1 MPPSDPVYRFDRAEV
16 RPAQR
21 RLLVD
26 GAPAKVGARA
36 FDVLL
41 ALIERRDRLVTKNE
55 LLDAVWP
62 GLVVEEN
69 NLQVQVSTLRK
80 LLGPQAVTTVPGRGY
95 RFSAALDGGGAA
107 DSPAAA
113 AAAAEGPEAS
123 APAPR
128 PNLPL
133 SITPLIGR
141 DDDLA
146 ALGEMVDRHP
156 LVTLVGAGGIGK
168 TLLLQH
174 LLDRRRRQYP
184 HGVGWVDLA
193 SIGEGSL
200 VPTTVASALGLP
212 LRANDPL
219 DSIVEEIAPLA
230 LLLALDN
237 AEHLLGD
244 VARFAER
251 LLARAP
257 GLRLVVTS
265 QAPLRV
271 AGERLFRLDPLDL
284 PPQATGVARARR
296 YGALALF
303 EDRAQAGDRRFA
315 LDDGNIEQVTRIC
328 RKLDGIALAIELA
341 AARLRLLGLDG
352 LEAALDSRLR
362 VLGSGDRSAP
372 ERHQTLRAALQWS
385 HGLLGE
391 PERKVFRRLSVF
403 GGNVDLPL
411 LQEVVADEQM
421 DEWGVLDALGALVD
435 RSLVAVVGD
444 RPPRYG
450 LLQSPRALAV
460 EKLAE
465 AAEADAVLARHAQ
478 AVGRRYQAAWSDRY
492 SGHVSLDDWAADLDA
507 HFPEA
512 LAAFRRACERGDP
525 ALAVAVGT
533 TLLKR
538 SFTLPR
544 GEQLRLAEALQ
555 AHLEAPAL
563 TDSAVGRAWYELA
576 VKHGDRAPRRAGEL
590 ARRAARHLAQAGDRA
605 GQYLCA
611 ALEAT
616 VLARSGEQEAAAA
629 AIATKRSLE
638 LPGWP
643 PHLLRLGAQAEAS
656 FALLEGDREAAMR
669 HLEQQHRHGLA
680 EGNTDQGALVSLIDV
695 QLASGQVDDALA
707 AATALVE
714 QLSGTRYEQNLA
726 YARLNLT
733 AAALR
738 AGDLGLARAT
748 AVDAWPKAVHF
759 GMQPWW
765 LDYLALI
772 AALEQRPRAAARLA
786 GYADALYARDENV
799 REANEAM
806 AAQRATALLA
816 QVLDRA
822 EGDALRQAGALLRD
836 DDVPALAFGAGDAG
850 LRCAPGSA

>member
-1 MPPSDPVYRFDRAEV
+1 MPPPDLAYRFDRAEV
-16 RPAQR
+16 RPAER

-26 GAPAKVGARA
+26 GAPAKLGARA

-62 GLVVEEN
+62 DLVVEEN

-95 RFSAALDGGGAA
+95 RFSAALDSGGAA
-107 DSPAAA
+107 DPPAAFA
-113 AAAAEGPEAS
+113 PNDDPEAG

-128 PNLPL
+128 TNLPL
-133 SITPLIGR
+133 SLPPLIGR

-146 ALGEMVDRHP
+146 ALGEMVDQHR

-193 SIGEGSL
+193 AISDGSML
-200 VPTTVASALGLP
+200 ASTLASALGVP
-212 LRANDPL
+212 LRASDPL
-219 DSIVEEIAPLA
+219 DSIVEAVAPLA

-237 AEHLLGD
+237 AEHLLHD
-244 VARFAER
+244 VARLAGR
-251 LLARAP
+251 LLALAP

-271 AGERLFRLDPLDL
+271 ANERLFRLDPLDL
-284 PPQATGVARARR
+284 PPRSTELARARS

-303 EDRAQAGDRRFA
+303 EDRAQAADRRFA
-315 LDDGNIEQVTRIC
+315 LDDGNVEQVARIC

-352 LEAALDSRLR
+352 LEAALDSRLH

-391 PERKVFRRLSVF
+391 AERTVFRRLSVF
-403 GGNVDLPL
+403 SGNVDLPL

-421 DEWGVLDALGALVD
+421 DEWGVLDALGSLVD

-478 AVGRRYQAAWSDRY
+478 AVAKRYQAAWSNRY
-492 SGHVSLDDWAADLDA
+492 SGRVLLDDWAADLDA
-507 HFPEA
+507 IFPEA
-512 LAAFRRACERGDP
+512 LAAFRRACDRGDP
-525 ALAVAVGT
+525 AQAVAVGT

-544 GEQLRLAEALQ
+544 DEQVRLAEALQ

-563 TDSAVGRAWYELA
+563 TDTAVGRAWYELA

-590 ARRAARHLAQAGDRA
+590 ARRAARYLAKAGERA

-616 VLARSGEQEAAAA
+616 VLARAGEQTAAA
-629 AIATKRSLE
+629 AIETMRSLE

-656 FALLEGDREAAMR
+656 FALLEGDRQAAMR

-695 QLASGQVDDALA
+695 QLASGQVEDALT
-707 AATALVE
+707 AATALAA

-738 AGDLGLARAT
+738 AGDLRLARAT
-748 AVDAWPKAVHF
+748 AAAAWPQAVHF

-765 LDYLALI
+765 LDYLTLI
-772 AALEQRPRAAARLA
+772 AAVEKRPRAAARLA
-786 GYADALYARDENV
+786 GYADALYARDQNV

-806 AAQRATALLA
+806 AAERASALIG
-816 QVLDRA
+816 QSLDRA
-822 EGDALRQAGALLRD
+822 EREALKAAGALLRD
-836 DDVPALAFGAGDAG
+836 DEVPELAFGACDAG
-850 LRCAPGSA
+850 LRSAPGTA